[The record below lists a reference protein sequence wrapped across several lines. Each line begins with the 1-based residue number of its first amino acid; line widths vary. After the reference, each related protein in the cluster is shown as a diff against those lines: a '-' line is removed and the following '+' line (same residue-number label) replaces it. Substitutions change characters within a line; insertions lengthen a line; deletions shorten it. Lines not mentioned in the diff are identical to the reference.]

1 MYSLFRTAPA
11 RMAGAYTF
19 GELVY
24 IRRTYADMINSV
36 EQYYH
41 RAPKF
46 VDAKNLFGQL
56 LTHIPQ
62 RWDLDDFSYIRYVE
76 DVAEP
81 LTRVFGFTSG
91 SYKGKIH
98 EAGVTLGPAT
108 QEVILGTFESFDLN
122 QIKRRWRDLQPLR
135 YLYHTRV
142 DVNLP
147 VLNNTTPGRGYGVSV
162 VNIAMLA
169 LQYRYWLRN
178 QMAREDGQRDTVYRF
193 VGGYVLPNA
202 ISSYLDIAFFNRLS
216 RQANDIPT
224 PTFPLPHPF
233 YLTDMTQ
240 RLDRVGKQISEQSVA
255 RSEDLE
261 RLAWATP
268 MIVKDNLFNV
278 MALPKQPITRANEW
292 ALCIARLPYVKYLV
306 QECLKAPGT
315 DRSQMN
321 EVMISLIESKRDS
334 LFGSVGNNDMV
345 KRYKAEIDHL
355 IAMLR

>member
-1 MYSLFRTAPA
+1 MYSLFRNVPA
-11 RMAGAYTF
+11 RMAGAYNF

-24 IRRTYADMINSV
+24 IRRTYADLISSV

-46 VDAKNLFGQL
+46 VEADNLFGQL
-56 LTHIPQ
+56 LTHIPP
-62 RWDLDDFSYIRYVE
+62 RWDLDDFSYVRFVE
-76 DVAEP
+76 DVAVP
-81 LTRVFGFTSG
+81 LVRAFGFTSG
-91 SYKGKIH
+91 NYKGKVH
-98 EAGVTLGPAT
+98 EAGVTLGPST
-108 QEVILGTFESFDLN
+108 QEVVLATFEAFDIN
-122 QIKRRWRDLQPLR
+122 NIKRRWRDLQPLR

-162 VNIAMLA
+162 INVSMLA
-169 LQYRYWLRN
+169 LQRRYWLRN
-178 QMAREDGQRDTVYRF
+178 QMERADGLRDSVYRF
-193 VGGYVLPNA
+193 IGGFVLPNA
-202 ISSYLDIAFFNRLS
+202 VSSYLDIAFFNRIS

-224 PTFPLPHPF
+224 PSFPMPHPF
-233 YLTDMTQ
+233 YITDMTQ
-240 RLDRVGKQISEQSVA
+240 RLERVGKEINAQNASRAS
-255 RSEDLE
+255 DLE

-306 QECLKAPGT
+306 RECLKATGT

-321 EVMISLIESKRDS
+321 EVLVTLMEAKRDS
-334 LFGSVGNNDMV
+334 LFGGMGSNDMV
-345 KRYKAEIDHL
+345 KRYKAEVDQVIQ
-355 IAMLR
+355 MLQ